1 MKGRYRGPKK
11 GGKEKGGAASK
22 QEVRTLARMS
32 GLGKTR
38 QTLLNLGR
46 SSQIPFL
53 KAPQGPRPGANYT
66 AREMVFAWNSQSGL
80 SGNGL
85 TQTGSTEKFAS
96 IAFRFDDLQ
105 NAASYSALFDQY
117 RIEKVKLT
125 FKSRNASAYVAN
137 TASPNA
143 AVPWGVVVVDR
154 DDATLPTGITQLQ
167 QYDNSTAFSGCD
179 SFSVE
184 LIPSI
189 TPSVFS
195 SAVLGGYSLRDS
207 DSTWLDMANQDI
219 LCYGIKIA
227 ISPLTLSS
235 TANWTW
241 DIFGEYVISCRK
253 SR

>member
-1 MKGRYRGPKK
+1 MKGRYRGNKK
-11 GGKEKGGAASK
+11 GEKGKGKFASK
-22 QEVRTLARMS
+22 QEVDNIARMQ
-32 GLGKTR
+32 GLSKTR
-38 QTLLNLGR
+38 QTLTNLGR

-66 AREMVFAWNSQSGL
+66 AREMVLAWNSQT
-80 SGNGL
+80 GL
-85 TQTGSTEKFAS
+85 TGNTLTQSGSTDKFAAL
-96 IAFRFDDLQ
+96 AFRFDDLQ

-117 RIEKVKLT
+117 RIEKVRLT
-125 FKSRNASAYVAN
+125 FKSRNAATYVAN

-143 AVPWGVVVVDR
+143 AVPWGIAVVDR
-154 DDATLPTGITQLQ
+154 DDAATPTSIAQLQ
-167 QYDNSTAFSGCD
+167 QYDNAVAFTGCD
-179 SFSVE
+179 TFTVE

-219 LCYGIKIA
+219 LCYGVKIG
-227 ISPLTLSS
+227 ISALTLSS
-235 TANWTW
+235 TSNWSW
-241 DIFGEYVISCRK
+241 DIFGEMIVSCRK